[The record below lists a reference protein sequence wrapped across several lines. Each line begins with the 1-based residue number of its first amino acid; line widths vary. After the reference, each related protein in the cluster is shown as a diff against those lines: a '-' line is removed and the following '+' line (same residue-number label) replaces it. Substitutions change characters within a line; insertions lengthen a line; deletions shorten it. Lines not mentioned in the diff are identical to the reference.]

1 MLLSLLL
8 ACSPPPEVDHV
19 ARRAA
24 LREQVRTELGAAY
37 EAPLAVGDPARL
49 AEGADIYTKS
59 CSKCHGAKLD
69 GLGPRAA
76 MLDPRP
82 APLIGPEGGF
92 YSPAGMVWIV
102 RNGAPGTGMAPWSR
116 AFSDAQIDAVVGWI
130 LVQET
135 SAQGD

>member
-1 MLLSLLL
+1 MLLLLL
-8 ACSPPPEVDHV
+8 ACSSAPEVDHE

-24 LREQVRTELGAAY
+24 LRERVRAELGAAY
-37 EAPLAVGDPARL
+37 DAPLAVRDPARL

-59 CSKCHGAKLD
+59 CSKCHGTKLD

-92 YSPAGMVWIV
+92 YSPAGMVWV
-102 RNGAPGTGMAPWSR
+102 VQHGAPGTGMAPWSR
-116 AFSDAQIDAVVGWI
+116 AFTDAQIEAVVGWI
-130 LVQET
+130 LAQEGGVQ
-135 SAQGD
+135 GG